1 MTNSRSTATMKA
13 SIITAAAAVS
23 ITASQA
29 APVDFLQWGAD
40 KLDQLTLNIGDF
52 AKAQTFPWAPVKPLV
67 ETEALQAYITEPG
80 LVARVDKLV
89 TIADKGVKAYGHP
102 TRVIGSGG
110 HYATLGEIES
120 SLRKLGPYYNVTKQ
134 HFKAPSGSIFNSSL
148 TVDDVEVTEFKPF
161 DLTPPT
167 LHRKPVT
174 APLVVVSNQGCDL
187 LDYPAEVNGAIALIS
202 RGICPFGEKSELAG
216 QAGAVGAIIYNNE
229 PGEGVVQ
236 ATMGDITP
244 NQVAT
249 VGVSYESGSE
259 WAETLSTVSFNASLW
274 VDAYVK
280 NASTWN
286 IIAETTLGDPEN
298 VVMLGAHSDSV
309 AAGPGI
315 NDDGSGT
322 ISLLE
327 VASALSNFNVT
338 NQVRFAWWAGEEEGL
353 LGSNYYVKTLT
364 PGENEKIRLFMDYDM
379 MASPNY
385 AYQVYDAN
393 NTANPNGSGDL
404 KQLYIDYYVSHGVN
418 YTLIP
423 FDGRSDYD
431 GFIKNGI
438 PGGGVATGAEV
449 LKTEK
454 EVEQFGGVAGIPFD
468 PCYHQLCDNAT
479 NLAYD
484 AFVLN
489 TKLIAHSVAT
499 YASSLEGF
507 PVREPA
513 PIAAEAQPF
522 SIYRGPKII
531 A

>member
-1 MTNSRSTATMKA
+1 MKA
-13 SIITAAAAVS
+13 TTIAVTAASLAATS
-23 ITASQA
+23 A
-29 APVDFLQWGAD
+29 APIDIIAWGAD
-40 KLDQLTLNIGDF
+40 KLDQLTLNIGQL
-52 AKAQTFPWAPVKPLV
+52 AKGEAFPWPPTKPLV
-67 ETEALQAYITEPG
+67 ETEALQAYITEAG
-80 LVARVDKLV
+80 LAARVDKLF
-89 TIADKGVKAYGHP
+89 THALKGVKKYGHP
-102 TRVIGSGG
+102 TRVIGSAG
-110 HYATLGEIES
+110 HYATLGDIES
-120 SLRKLGPYYNVTKQ
+120 SIRKLGPYYNVTKQ
-134 HFKAPSGSIFNSSL
+134 HFHAPSGAIFNSSL
-148 TVDDVEVTEFKPF
+148 TVDGVLVEDAKAF

-167 LHRKPVT
+167 LHRQPVT
-174 APLVVVSNQGCDL
+174 APLVLVSNQGCDL
-187 LDYPAEVNGAIALIS
+187 ADFPAEVNGSIALIS
-202 RGICPFGEKSELAG
+202 RGICAFGSKSELAG
-216 QAGAVGAIIYNNE
+216 QAGAVGAVIYNDK
-229 PGEGVVQ
+229 PGEGVIQ
-236 ATMGDITP
+236 ATMGNITP

-249 VGVSYESGSE
+249 VGVSYEEGSKWAEALGSE
-259 WAETLSTVSFNASLW
+259 SFNASLW
-274 VDAYVK
+274 IDSYVK

-286 IIAETTLGDPEN
+286 IIAETTLGDKEN

-327 VASALSNFNVT
+327 IATALTHFNVT

-353 LGSNYYVKTLT
+353 LGSDYYVKTLT

-393 NTANPNGSGDL
+393 NTANPNGSGEL
-404 KQLYIDYYVSHGVN
+404 KQLYIDYYTEHGVN

-438 PGGGVATGAEV
+438 PGGGIATGAEV

-454 EVEQFGGVAGIPFD
+454 EVELFGGVAGIPFD
-468 PCYHQLCDNAT
+468 PCYHQLCDNTT

-499 YASSLEGF
+499 YGASLEGF
-507 PVREPA
+507 PVRELPKY
-513 PIAAEAQPF
+513 EAKTNAF
-522 SIYRGPKII
+522 SIYKGPKIV